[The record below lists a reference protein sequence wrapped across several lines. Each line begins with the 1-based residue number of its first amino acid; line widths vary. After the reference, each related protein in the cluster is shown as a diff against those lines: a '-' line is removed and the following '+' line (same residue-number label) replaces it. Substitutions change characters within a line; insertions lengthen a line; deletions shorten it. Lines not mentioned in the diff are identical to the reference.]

1 MPKKPDDLKKS
12 TALAATPRF
21 VMGVWPGQVP
31 NRENIEA
38 LRLAQQE
45 PPKFSIARLLQH
57 DGSYLTPAS
66 VVDGIGMDDAKRSEW
81 VAHLSKA
88 VRGTNELTFRQDILG
103 KMLYDRMDGAT
114 RQALFQR
121 SMQFYRDMR
130 KSLVEVQTPEDLR
143 KSNVKPEPDPLVKA
157 IYRRVRRAQGKLP
170 LSALQDLVKSYGAST
185 VAKTLDEACGDR
197 GGLSYRDGVLIRRC
211 NSTRYSDE

>member
-1 MPKKPDDLKKS
+1 MAKPQDDLTKS

-21 VMGVWPGQVP
+21 VMSKWPGQVP
-31 NRENIEA
+31 NRDNIEA

-45 PPKFSIARLLQH
+45 PPKFSVARLLAH
-57 DGSYLTPAS
+57 DGAYLSPAS

-81 VAHLSKA
+81 ISHLSKA
-88 VRGTNELTFRQDILG
+88 VRGTNELTFRQDVLG

-130 KSLVEVQTPEDLR
+130 KSMVSVATPDELRKSQELESRAPEDLR
-143 KSNVKPEPDPLVKA
+143 KS
-157 IYRRVRRAQGKLP
+157 IYRRVKRAPKGLP
-170 LSALQDLVKSYGAST
+170 LGQLQDLVKSYGVKA
-185 VAKTLDEACGDR
+185 VADTLECECGDR
-197 GGLSYRDGVLIRRC
+197 GGLSYRDGVLIKR
-211 NSTRYSDE
+211 